1 MSIDEQ
7 AVIDAVL
14 AHVVTQ
20 GYTTSDDEHAPS
32 DFARVSKPFAFVTGV
47 VTTRE
52 ALEDVQTADVMRF
65 TLHLWRDS
73 NQRAAIIADIRALF
87 VLFQGDPTLGGV
99 CDIFQALDAV
109 QVSSRDI
116 DTERSYWTLAG
127 VASFES

>member
-20 GYTTSDDEHAPS
+20 GYTTSDDEHSPS
-32 DFARVSKPFAFVTGV
+32 DFVRFAKPFAFVTGV
-47 VTTRE
+47 ITTRE
-52 ALEDVQTADVMRF
+52 ALEDVQTADVTTF
-65 TLHLWRDS
+65 TLHLWRES

-99 CDIFQALDAV
+99 CDLFQALDAV
-109 QVSSRDI
+109 QVSSRDV
-116 DTERSYWTLAG
+116 DTQMSYWTLVGQAE
-127 VASFES
+127 FES